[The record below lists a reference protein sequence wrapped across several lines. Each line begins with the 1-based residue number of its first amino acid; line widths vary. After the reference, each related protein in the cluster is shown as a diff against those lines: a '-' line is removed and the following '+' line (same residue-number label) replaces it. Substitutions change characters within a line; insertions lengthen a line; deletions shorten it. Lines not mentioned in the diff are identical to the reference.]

1 MCGLG
6 HVSPCAATRTIDA
19 VFYGTRDRSGL
30 SSLLLLLP
38 PGAAAA
44 AAAAVTAAVGCT
56 PPLGYVIYRPVKG
69 SVKIS
74 VAATR
79 MRVVSAMSC
88 ICSLSRLQN
97 GHDDSLTMFALPT
110 SIYLINLTIKLRV
123 IPLRNDTNE

>member
-6 HVSPCAATRTIDA
+6 HVLPCAVTRTIDA
-19 VFYGTRDRSGL
+19 VFYGTRDRSGF

-38 PGAAAA
+38 SGA

-74 VAATR
+74 VLR
-79 MRVVSAMSC
+79 QGCGSFPPCRV
-88 ICSLSRLQN
+88 
-97 GHDDSLTMFALPT
+97 FA
-110 SIYLINLTIKLRV
+110 R
-123 IPLRNDTNE
+123 